1 MLSATSGTLL
11 HVKWAWENE
20 VYARDSD
27 KYACEIPTYIQG
39 HQLRKQKKTVWWAEV
54 WGLAARHMIVIYLLL
69 DDLSLE
75 LVISDRESVK
85 KKHMPVVWNSGEM
98 NGLCL
103 NSYPMGK
110 GNSNFFVK
118 ENK

>member
-39 HQLRKQKKTVWWAEV
+39 HQLRKQKKKTV
-54 WGLAARHMIVIYLLL
+54 
-69 DDLSLE
+69 
-75 LVISDRESVK
+75 
-85 KKHMPVVWNSGEM
+85 
-98 NGLCL
+98 
-103 NSYPMGK
+103 
-110 GNSNFFVK
+110 
-118 ENK
+118 

>member
-39 HQLRKQKKTVWWAEV
+39 HQLRKQKKNQFDEPRFG
-54 WGLAARHMIVIYLLL
+54 GLQPA
-69 DDLSLE
+69 
-75 LVISDRESVK
+75 K
-85 KKHMPVVWNSGEM
+85 
-98 NGLCL
+98 
-103 NSYPMGK
+103 
-110 GNSNFFVK
+110 
-118 ENK
+118 

>member
-39 HQLRKQKKTVWWAEV
+39 HQLRKQKKKLFDEPRFG
-54 WGLAARHMIVIYLLL
+54 GLQPAIWL
-69 DDLSLE
+69 
-75 LVISDRESVK
+75 
-85 KKHMPVVWNSGEM
+85 
-98 NGLCL
+98 
-103 NSYPMGK
+103 
-110 GNSNFFVK
+110 
-118 ENK
+118 

>member
-39 HQLRKQKKTVWWAEV
+39 HQLRKQKKTSLMSR
-54 WGLAARHMIVIYLLL
+54 GLGACSPPNDCNL
-69 DDLSLE
+69 
-75 LVISDRESVK
+75 
-85 KKHMPVVWNSGEM
+85 P
-98 NGLCL
+98 
-103 NSYPMGK
+103 
-110 GNSNFFVK
+110 FT
-118 ENK
+118 